1 MQAVVEYLFGAAS
14 FVPHGFCLLWRPD
27 LVALHA
33 GADLVIA
40 LAYFSIPLGMFI
52 VQRRRHDLPFR
63 GMFRLSALFIV
74 ACGIGHLIDVFTLW
88 YPAYGLQG
96 LVKAVTAVISAITAV
111 ALWPMIPR
119 VMALPSPATLQEAN
133 TQLRAEVAERRQT
146 EAELM
151 VARSVAEEI
160 GHTKSAFLASMSHEL
175 RTPLTAV
182 LGMAD
187 LLADEHLDENASRY
201 VAAIRRSG
209 RQLLAIVN
217 DILDFQRLE
226 AGRLPLHEIDFKL
239 DEVLEDVRSAM
250 LPMAHERSVILTVAP
265 PADIVV
271 RGDAVRLKQI
281 LFNLVGNALK
291 FTMRGRV
298 DVLVELEDRPQGG
311 LNLCIE
317 VRDTGIG
324 ISTQD
329 LGLLFQPF
337 MQADGSTSR
346 RFGGTG
352 LGLTI
357 CKQLVLLMG
366 GSITCESRPGE
377 GSTFRFEVPL
387 ARGKVPV
394 PLRSGASAA
403 AEAPLDILL
412 AEDALLNRQLLADVL
427 GRRGHRLVV
436 AEHGAEFLE
445 RASERRF
452 DVLLVDIQM
461 PVLGGE
467 EAIRD
472 LRRSDGPNR
481 DTPAVALTANVMDDD
496 RARYLR
502 AGFDA
507 VQHKPI
513 APGELFATLASL
525 AESGRARRA
534 ATEAD
539 VRGSVGMAAGDEQGV
554 TPEVAPA
561 VDWSFV
567 AMVLESMPPAAARDF
582 LVRAL
587 ADAREGL
594 GDFGDPS
601 LGADG
606 QRRLAHRLKGT
617 ARSFGLVAVGDAAE
631 AVEHAAKDGLDI
643 QSSLARYLAALDAT
657 ARELA
662 TPHAA
667 A

>member
-119 VMALPSPATLQEAN
+119 VMALPSPATLEEAN

-394 PLRSGASAA
+394 PLRSGASTA

-472 LRRSDGPNR
+472 LRRGDGPNR

-525 AESGRARRA
+525 AQSGRARRA

-662 TPHAA
+662 TPHAPA
-667 A
+667 

>member
-33 GADLVIA
+33 GANLVIA

-52 VQRRRHDLPFR
+52 VQRRRRDLPFR
-63 GMFRLSALFIV
+63 GVFRLSALFIL
-74 ACGIGHLIDVFTLW
+74 ACGIGHLVDLATLW
-88 YPAYGLQG
+88 FPAYGLQG
-96 LVKAVTAVISAITAV
+96 LVKAATAAISAITAV
-111 ALWPMIPR
+111 ALWPLIPR
-119 VMALPSPATLQEAN
+119 IMALPSSTTLQQAN
-133 TQLRAEVAERRQT
+133 TQLKAEVAECRQV
-146 EAELM
+146 EAKLM
-151 VARSVAEEI
+151 EDRSVAEEV

-187 LLADEHLDENASRY
+187 LLADEHLGENAGRY

-209 RQLLAIVN
+209 RQLLAVVN

-250 LPMAHERSVILTVAP
+250 LPMAHERSVTLTVAP

-271 RGDAVRLKQI
+271 RGDAIRLKQI

-329 LGLLFQPF
+329 LALLFQPF
-337 MQADGSTSR
+337 MQADGSISR

-403 AEAPLDILL
+403 PEAPLDILL

-481 DTPAVALTANVMDDD
+481 NTPAVALTANVMDDD

-513 APGELFATLASL
+513 APGELIATLASL
-525 AESGRARRA
+525 AKDGRPRRARPRQKKRGRRASQLVDGRVSRPRRPRPLTGPSLPSCSKACLPPQRAIPGPCAGRRAQGSGRLRQ
-534 ATEAD
+534 
-539 VRGSVGMAAGDEQGV
+539 S
-554 TPEVAPA
+554 
-561 VDWSFV
+561 
-567 AMVLESMPPAAARDF
+567 
-582 LVRAL
+582 
-587 ADAREGL
+587 GL
-594 GDFGDPS
+594 GRGRPS
-601 LGADG
+601 PAGTSAQGHLAQLRAGG
-606 QRRLAHRLKGT
+606 GGRCRRG
-617 ARSFGLVAVGDAAE
+617 G
-631 AVEHAAKDGLDI
+631 
-643 QSSLARYLAALDAT
+643 
-657 ARELA
+657 
-662 TPHAA
+662 
-667 A
+667 

>member
-1 MQAVVEYLFGAAS
+1 
-14 FVPHGFCLLWRPD
+14 
-27 LVALHA
+27 
-33 GADLVIA
+33 
-40 LAYFSIPLGMFI
+40 
-52 VQRRRHDLPFR
+52 
-63 GMFRLSALFIV
+63 
-74 ACGIGHLIDVFTLW
+74 
-88 YPAYGLQG
+88 
-96 LVKAVTAVISAITAV
+96 VISAITAV

-394 PLRSGASAA
+394 PLRSGASTA

-472 LRRSDGPNR
+472 LRRGDGPNR

-662 TPHAA
+662 TPHAPA
-667 A
+667 

>member
-33 GADLVIA
+33 GANLVIA

-52 VQRRRHDLPFR
+52 VQRRRRDLPFR
-63 GMFRLSALFIV
+63 GVFRLSALFIL
-74 ACGIGHLIDVFTLW
+74 ACGIGHLVDLATLW
-88 YPAYGLQG
+88 FPAYGLQG
-96 LVKAVTAVISAITAV
+96 LVKAATAAISAITAV
-111 ALWPMIPR
+111 ALWPLIPR
-119 VMALPSPATLQEAN
+119 IMALPSSTTLQQAN
-133 TQLRAEVAERRQT
+133 TQLKAEVAECRQV
-146 EAELM
+146 EAKLM
-151 VARSVAEEI
+151 EDRSVAEEV

-187 LLADEHLDENASRY
+187 LLADEHLGENASRY

-209 RQLLAIVN
+209 RQLLAVVN

-250 LPMAHERSVILTVAP
+250 LPMAHERSVTLTVAP

-271 RGDAVRLKQI
+271 RGDAIRLKQI

-298 DVLVELEDRPQGG
+298 DVLVEVEDRPRGD

-324 ISTQD
+324 ISAQD
-329 LGLLFQPF
+329 LALLFQPF
-337 MQADGSTSR
+337 MQADGSISR

-366 GSITCESRPGE
+366 GSITCESKPGE

-394 PLRSGASAA
+394 PLRSGASTVL
-403 AEAPLDILL
+403 EAPLDILL

-445 RASERRF
+445 RASERHF

-481 DTPAVALTANVMDDD
+481 NTPAVALTANVMDDD

-513 APGELFATLASL
+513 APGELIATLASL
-525 AESGRARRA
+525 AKDGRPLKDSDRGRQREAGRRLSWW
-534 ATEAD
+534 
-539 VRGSVGMAAGDEQGV
+539 R
-554 TPEVAPA
+554 PAP
-561 VDWSFV
+561 
-567 AMVLESMPPAAARDF
+567 RCH
-582 LVRAL
+582 VRA
-587 ADAREGL
+587 GP
-594 GDFGDPS
+594 GG
-601 LGADG
+601 
-606 QRRLAHRLKGT
+606 
-617 ARSFGLVAVGDAAE
+617 
-631 AVEHAAKDGLDI
+631 
-643 QSSLARYLAALDAT
+643 
-657 ARELA
+657 
-662 TPHAA
+662 
-667 A
+667 